1 MGLLRHI
8 WHFFVPQE
16 RTLVYTTF
24 DQGQYFQVK
33 SRLAAA
39 GIPHRSRI
47 NGGMRSATQRAN
59 FDGKAAAQHDLYIRK
74 EDEHQALQ
82 AIQAPQ

>member
-1 MGLLRHI
+1 MGLLRGF
-8 WHFFVPQE
+8 WHFFVPRE

-24 DQGQYFQVK
+24 DQGQYLRVK

-47 NGGMRSATQRAN
+47 NGGMKATTQRAS
-59 FDGKAAAQHDLYIRK
+59 FGGKITLQHDVFVRK
-74 EDEHQALQ
+74 EDEHRALG
-82 AIQAPQ
+82 AIHKS

>member
-1 MGLLRHI
+1 MSWLKGI

-24 DQGQYFQVK
+24 DQSQYFRVK

-47 NGGMRSATQRAN
+47 NGGMKAATQRGS
-59 FDGKAAAQHDLYIRK
+59 FGGKAAVQHDLFVRK
-74 EDEHQALQ
+74 EDEHRALG
-82 AIQAPQ
+82 AIHKS

>member
-1 MGLLRHI
+1 MGLLKSI
-8 WHFFVPQE
+8 WHLFVPRE

-24 DQGQYFQVK
+24 DQGQYFRVK

-47 NGGMRSATQRAN
+47 NGGMRAVTRRAN
-59 FDGKAAAQHDLYIRK
+59 IGGKTAMQHDLFVRM
-74 EDEHQALQ
+74 EDEHRALQALQ
-82 AIQAPQ
+82 